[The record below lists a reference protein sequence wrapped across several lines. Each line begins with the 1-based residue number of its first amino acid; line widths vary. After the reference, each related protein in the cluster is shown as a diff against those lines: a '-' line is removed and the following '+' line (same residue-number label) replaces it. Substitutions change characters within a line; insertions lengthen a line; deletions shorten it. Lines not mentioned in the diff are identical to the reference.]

1 MLITLA
7 AASVSQV
14 GCNSVKRRM
23 IVRSHPEGAYVTIDR
38 QPIGHAP
45 VSVPFTYYG
54 VRQIQLEKEGY
65 QSINVSE
72 RIAPP
77 FFDSFPVSF
86 FTENFGLRERRDD
99 RVMDFELV
107 PKTQVNEGQLLQ
119 RANDTRFN
127 IQRGTIAAPI
137 N

>member
-1 MLITLA
+1 
-7 AASVSQV
+7 
-14 GCNSVKRRM
+14 M

-77 FFDSFPVSF
+77 FFDSFPC
-86 FTENFGLRERRDD
+86 
-99 RVMDFELV
+99 
-107 PKTQVNEGQLLQ
+107 LLYTS
-119 RANDTRFN
+119 D
-127 IQRGTIAAPI
+127 AADE
-137 N
+137 